1 MEQVKRRRFGIIA
14 SIVLAILLV
23 AGVAGFAIS
32 AANATK
38 ADTLERVKTTG
49 KIVWGVKTDTKLFGL
64 MNTATGKPEGFDID
78 IADAVT
84 KKIGQQIGKKLKIEY
99 VPVTA
104 TSKMQLLKNGNIDG
118 TVSTVTITDER
129 KKIIDFTDPYFDAG
143 QAILVKNGSGIKSVK
158 DLNNKKYTVLAITG
172 TTAVDTLK
180 EFAPKTGAL
189 LVSDYGQAMAALKS
203 GQGDAITTDN
213 AILYGLAVQ
222 NPGYSVVGGTF
233 TNQPYGIAFDKGQT
247 KMTAATNKAL
257 KELIADGTYNKL
269 IDKWFGGVKGVN
281 VKELYK

>member
-84 KKIGQQIGKKLKIEY
+84 KKIGQQIGKELKIEY

-180 EFAPKTGAL
+180 EFAPKTRAL